1 MGIFSV
7 TLVIG
12 NSINQRTETVEAMV
26 DTGAIYSMVPASLL
40 HNLGIEPV
48 ETVTFEL
55 ASGETADYPTAWAT
69 FSTEGRR
76 GMARVIFGPEGDSL
90 LGAATLED
98 LRLMADPVNER
109 LIPSRVLLF

>member
-7 TLVIG
+7 TLAIG

-26 DTGAIYSMVPASLL
+26 DTGALYSMAPASLL

-69 FSTEGRR
+69 FFTEGRR

-90 LGAATLED
+90 LGATTLED
-98 LRLMADPVNER
+98 LRLMPDPVNEW
-109 LIPSRVLLF
+109 LIPSRALLF